1 MSYKPT
7 VCFDFDGVIHSYTS
21 SWRGYSVIPDPPVD
35 GIKEVLQELKDKGYI
50 IAITTSRALQE
61 SGKFAVEKYLN
72 EYGIPYDAI
81 TAEKVP
87 CVVAIDDRAITF
99 DGETKGLV
107 DKITSFQPWNRKE

>member
-1 MSYKPT
+1 MSKPI

-21 SWRGYSVIPDPPVD
+21 SWKGYSVIPDPPVD

-50 IAITTSRALQE
+50 IAITTSRAL
-61 SGKFAVEKYLN
+61 SSIGRDAVVKYLEDN
-72 EYGIPYDAI
+72 HIPYDTI

-99 DGETKGLV
+99 DGDTNSLV
-107 DKITSFQPWNRKE
+107 DKIVSFQPWNRKE

>member
-1 MSYKPT
+1 MSKPT

-21 SWRGYSVIPDPPVD
+21 PWKGCDVIPDPPVD

-50 IAITTSRALQE
+50 IAITTSRALNK

-81 TAEKVP
+81 TAEKNSL
-87 CVVAIDDRAITF
+87 CRC
-99 DGETKGLV
+99 
-107 DKITSFQPWNRKE
+107 N